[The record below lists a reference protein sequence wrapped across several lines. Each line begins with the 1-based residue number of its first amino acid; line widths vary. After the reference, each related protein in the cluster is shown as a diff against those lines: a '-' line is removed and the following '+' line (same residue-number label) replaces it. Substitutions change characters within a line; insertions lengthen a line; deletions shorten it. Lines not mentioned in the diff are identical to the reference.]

1 MTRPAP
7 ATAHTEYT
15 GPDERTAR
23 RRFVTVSFLFWLP
36 AGLTA
41 APMVLLFTERGLAL
55 AAVAGAF
62 AAHSLTAAALELP
75 TGGLSDVIGR
85 RTVLAG
91 AGILNVCALTLI
103 GLGTAGWV
111 LALGM
116 ALMGAGRALSSGP
129 AEAWYVDT
137 VHARSGPDADLR
149 TGLARGGAASSAA
162 LALGVMLGG
171 ALPWLLG
178 LGPDFGAR
186 LRAHT
191 SDLVLPLSVPVLLG
205 VAVEAVFVL
214 YALTAL
220 PEPPRPRATLRGVL
234 RGVPEAIGAGL
245 RLGARD
251 ALIRRILMTAG
262 AAGTALAAL
271 ELLTPGR
278 AAAVTGA
285 SESGAVLFAGLAA
298 AGFVCSALGSQ
309 IAPLV
314 ARFAGGS
321 ERAVLASLAASA
333 TGLLVLAATV
343 SSTGAAALT
352 LAVAGYA
359 LVYLGLGAA
368 GPSENDLLHRRV
380 DTSGRATALSVQS
393 LSLQLV
399 GAAGGLVTGVL
410 PAGPLPWLLCAT
422 VLLAGALLWAR
433 RAAVPA
439 AQLSGRPGPATGDG
453 IG

>member
-1 MTRPAP
+1 M
-7 ATAHTEYT
+7 
-15 GPDERTAR
+15 
-23 RRFVTVSFLFWLP
+23 
-36 AGLTA
+36 
-41 APMVLLFTERGLAL
+41 
-55 AAVAGAF
+55 
-62 AAHSLTAAALELP
+62 
-75 TGGLSDVIGR
+75 
-85 RTVLAG
+85 
-91 AGILNVCALTLI
+91 
-103 GLGTAGWV
+103 
-111 LALGM
+111 
-116 ALMGAGRALSSGP
+116 
-129 AEAWYVDT
+129 
-137 VHARSGPDADLR
+137 
-149 TGLARGGAASSAA
+149 
-162 LALGVMLGG
+162 
-171 ALPWLLG
+171 
-178 LGPDFGAR
+178 
-186 LRAHT
+186 
-191 SDLVLPLSVPVLLG
+191 
-205 VAVEAVFVL
+205 
-214 YALTAL
+214 
-220 PEPPRPRATLRGVL
+220 
-234 RGVPEAIGAGL
+234 
-245 RLGARD
+245 
-251 ALIRRILMTAG
+251 LIRRILMTAG

-278 AAAVTGA
+278 AAAITGA

-343 SSTGAAALT
+343 SSTGAASLT

-410 PAGPLPWLLCAT
+410 PAGPLPWLLGAT

-433 RAAVPA
+433 RAAGPA
-439 AQLSGRPGPATGDG
+439 TRLSGHPGPATGDG